1 VSFDSEAGTRYYV
14 VAFDFQDDG
23 GGNGGTLHIAFTE
36 LLRPDLNF
44 SVHVGGSVDAGRGS
58 ATLSGRYTCTAGA
71 DFAIFVDARQGR
83 VVGGG
88 DFTGACDGSPQRWT
102 VVVEPERGKFTEG
115 KLKTTSFGVASTI
128 DLGVGYE
135 IKQKVKLRGDR
146 K

>member
-1 VSFDSEAGTRYYV
+1 VDTRYYV
-14 VAFDFQDDG
+14 LAFDLQDDG

-36 LLRPDLNF
+36 SLMPDLNF
-44 SVHVGGSVDAGRGS
+44 SVDVGGSVDAGRGS
-58 ATLSGRYTCTAGA
+58 ATISGRYTCTAGA
-71 DFAIFVDARQGR
+71 DFSIFVDAKQGR
-83 VVGGG
+83 VVGHG
-88 DFTGACDGSPQRWT
+88 DFTGACGGPQQRWT

-128 DLGVGYE
+128 DLGVAYE